1 MKNNNLKS
9 GITMIILVV
18 TIVVAIIL
26 LLTVTVAAKNIYDNT
41 VKSNFATDMTLLE
54 DAVKTYYQANNILPT
69 KDQNTSMS
77 ELDVVA
83 LINDIN
89 PQVEFS
95 NELELNGDRVKDGT
109 KDNEVK
115 FYELDLSMIEAENI
129 TKGTK
134 ETPDDV
140 YVIAYPSIHVYYVKG
155 IEVKDE
161 YYFSLSSKLTTRAN

>member
-1 MKNNNLKS
+1 MENNNLKS

-95 NELELNGDRVKDGT
+95 NELELNGDRVKD
-109 KDNEVK
+109 NEVK

-140 YVIAYPSIHVYYVKG
+140 YVIAYPSMHVYYVKG